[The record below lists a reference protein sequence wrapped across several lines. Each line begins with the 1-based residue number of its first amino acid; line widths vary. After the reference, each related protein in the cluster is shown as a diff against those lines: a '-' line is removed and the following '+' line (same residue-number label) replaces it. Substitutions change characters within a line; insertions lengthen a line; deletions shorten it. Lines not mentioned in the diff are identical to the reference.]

1 MFNIKSNKAMK
12 KTYQNP
18 KLKVVRIQTAKM
30 IAASTTLYGKD
41 ANSAAMGRQGG
52 FIDDEEE

>member
-1 MFNIKSNKAMK
+1 MK